1 VLYACAIPAACGLAK
16 GGACA
21 YTAPEFCNGGH
32 MPVLVMKFGGTSVAT
47 LDRIRRAA
55 KRVGVEVAKGYDVIV
70 IVSAMSGKT
79 NELVGWV
86 NETSPMYDARE
97 YDAVVSSGENVTA
110 GLMALTL
117 QEMDVPARS
126 WQGWQVPVKTTSAHS
141 SARIEDIPP
150 ANIMTKFGEGMRVAV
165 VAGFQ
170 GVSPEGRITT
180 LGRGGSDTTAVAFA
194 AAFDAERC
202 DIYTDVDGV
211 YTTDPR
217 VSAKARKLD
226 KIAFEEM
233 LELASL
239 GAKVLQTRSVELA
252 MRYKVKLRVLSSFE
266 EQSDEAGTLVCAEE
280 EIMESNVVS
289 GIAFSRDEAKM
300 TLVSVADRPGIAAAI
315 FTALSEGGVNVD
327 MIVQNIS
334 EEGRTDMTWSCPV
347 DQIKRAQAAIDT
359 AKASGELNFDD
370 LIADTDVAKVSVVG
384 IGMRSHTGV
393 AAKMFQVLS
402 NEGVNIKVITTS
414 EIKISVLI
422 DRKYMELAVQALHDA
437 FELDKAA

>member
-1 VLYACAIPAACGLAK
+1 
-16 GGACA
+16 
-21 YTAPEFCNGGH
+21 
-32 MPVLVMKFGGTSVAT
+32 MSVLVMKFGGTSVAT

-55 KRVGVEVAKGYDVIV
+55 KRVGREVANGHNVIV
-70 IVSAMSGKT
+70 IVSAMAGKT

-86 NETSPMYDARE
+86 SETAPFFDARE

-126 WQGWQVPVKTTSAHS
+126 WQGWQVPLKTTSAHS
-141 SARIEDIPP
+141 AARITEIP
-150 ANIMTKFGEGMRVAV
+150 AENITQKFDEGMKVAV

-170 GVSPEGRITT
+170 GLSPEGRITT

-194 AAFDAERC
+194 AAFDAVRC

-217 VSAKARKLD
+217 ITSKARKLER
-226 KIAFEEM
+226 IAFEEM

-266 EQSDEAGTLVCAEE
+266 DNNGNAGTLVCDEE
-280 EIMESNVVS
+280 DIVETNVVS
-289 GIAFSRDEAKM
+289 GVAYSRDEAKM
-300 TLVSVADRPGIAAAI
+300 TLLGVADRPGIAAAI
-315 FTALSEGGVNVD
+315 FGPLSDAGVNVD

-334 EEGRTDMTWSCPV
+334 EAGHTDMTFSCPV
-347 DQIKRAQAAIDT
+347 DQVARAE
-359 AKASGELNFDD
+359 KAMRGARDRGEISFTD
-370 LIADTDVAKVSVVG
+370 LVADTDVAKVSVVG

-393 AAKMFQVLS
+393 AAQMFAALS
-402 NEGVNIKVITTS
+402 AENVNIKVITTS

-422 DRKYMELAVQALHDA
+422 DRKYMELAVQALHDI
-437 FELDKAA
+437 FGLEAA

>member
-1 VLYACAIPAACGLAK
+1 
-16 GGACA
+16 
-21 YTAPEFCNGGH
+21 

-47 LDRIRRAA
+47 LDRIKRAA
-55 KRVGVEVAKGYDVIV
+55 KRVGVEVSKGYDVIV
-70 IVSAMSGKT
+70 VVSAMSGKT

-86 NETSPMYDARE
+86 NETSPMFDARE
-97 YDAVVSSGENVTA
+97 YDAIVSSGENVTA

-126 WQGWQVPVKTTSAHS
+126 WQGWQVPVQTTSTHA
-141 SARIEDIPP
+141 SARIEDIPSD
-150 ANIMTKFGEGMRVAV
+150 NILASFGSGMRVAV

-194 AAFDAERC
+194 AAFEAERC

-217 VSAKARKLD
+217 VSPKARKLD
-226 KIAFEEM
+226 RISFEEM

-280 EIMESNVVS
+280 EIMESNVVA
-289 GIAFSRDEAKM
+289 GVAFSRDEAKM
-300 TLVSVADRPGIAAAI
+300 TLVSVADRPGIAALI
-315 FTALSEGGVNVD
+315 FTALSDAGVNVD

-334 EEGRTDMTWSCPV
+334 EEGRTDMTFSCPV
-347 DQIKRAQAAIDT
+347 DQVARADAAMAE
-359 AKASGELNFDD
+359 AKANGTINFAE
-370 LIADTDVAKVSVVG
+370 LIADTEVAKVSVVG

-393 AAKMFQVLS
+393 AAKMFQVMS
-402 NEGVNIKVITTS
+402 NEGINLKVITTS

>member
-1 VLYACAIPAACGLAK
+1 
-16 GGACA
+16 
-21 YTAPEFCNGGH
+21 
-32 MPVLVMKFGGTSVAT
+32 MPILVMKFGGTSVANI
-47 LDRIRRAA
+47 DRIRRAA

-70 IVSAMSGKT
+70 IVSAMAGRT

-86 NETSPMYDARE
+86 DEISPLYDARE

-126 WQGWQVPVKTTSAHS
+126 WQGWQVPVQTTSAHS
-141 SARIEDIPP
+141 AARIEDIPP
-150 ANIMTKFGEGMRVAV
+150 ANILEKFKEGMRVAV

-217 VSAKARKLD
+217 ITDKARKLD

-252 MRYKVKLRVLSSFE
+252 MRYNVKLRVLSSFE

-280 EIMESNVVS
+280 EIMESNVVN
-289 GIAFSRDEAKM
+289 GIAYSREEAKM

-315 FTALSEGGVNVD
+315 FGPLSEAGVNVD
-327 MIVQNIS
+327 MIIQNIS
-334 EEGRTDMTWSCPV
+334 EEGRTDMTFSCPTNQV
-347 DQIKRAQAAIDT
+347 ARAEKAMQE
-359 AKASGELNFDD
+359 AKDKGDINFHD
-370 LIADTDVAKVSVVG
+370 LLADTNVAKISAVG
-384 IGMRSHTGV
+384 IGMRSQSGV
-393 AAKMFQVLS
+393 AATMFQTLS
-402 NEGVNIKVITTS
+402 DEGINIKVISTS

-422 DRKYMELAVQALHDA
+422 DRKYMELAVQSLHDA
-437 FELDKAA
+437 FGLESAA